1 MHLFLGALQT
11 VFGATLAHPGVQQ
24 LSLALVPGSHSSP
37 CSIIPFPQTGRVAP
51 EAKLGVGASTI
62 RDFEGSSE
70 NNFVPVPVP
79 EGVGP
84 ATVPVPVPEVVWVE
98 VVEIVLVGV
107 DEPVPVPV
115 PD

>member
-1 MHLFLGALQT
+1 MHLFLGALQM
-11 VFGATLAHPGVQQ
+11 VFSGTFAHPGEQQ

-51 EAKLGVGASTI
+51 EAKLGVGASTT

-70 NNFVPVPVP
+70 NNFVPVGVP

-84 ATVPVPVPEVVWVE
+84 ATVPVPVPESDGDE
-98 VVEIVLVGV
+98 VPVFVSVAV
-107 DEPVPVPV
+107 PEPVPVPV